1 MAGFRWTMRSAE
13 CDGERFSFRR
23 RASVAAPIDRDSG
36 GLQDR
41 ALRRS
46 AALNTHR
53 SAATKFTATIT
64 PTASALA
71 GIGGNP
77 NAPANRAIKAA
88 LPAMEAT
95 PLAS

>member
-1 MAGFRWTMRSAE
+1 MDKLIAAAARVLAANGFLWGRE
-13 CDGERFSFRR
+13 FD
-23 RASVAAPIDRDSG
+23 RASG

-77 NAPANRAIKAA
+77 NPPVNRAIKAA
-88 LPAMEAT
+88 LPAMEET